1 MRIIWSLLAFASY
14 ESIKDTIFERFGYKA
29 EQDYINAVDEAI
41 KQVSKFPDSGKQEL
55 ELAEDGSVR
64 STGVR
69 RLTKIIYYVE
79 DDILHIADV
88 WATRQDPDYLKER
101 FEK

>member
-1 MRIIWSLLAFASY
+1 MRILWSHLAHASY
-14 ESIKDTIFERFGYKA
+14 EHIKDTIYEKFGYRA
-29 EQDYINAVDEAI
+29 ERDYVIAVDEAI
-41 KQVSKFPDSGKQEL
+41 KQVEKFPSSGKQEL

-64 STGVR
+64 SVPVR
-69 RLTKIIYYVE
+69 KLSKIIYYVE
-79 DDILHIADV
+79 DDTLYIADV